1 MKNKINNYEI
11 KLDDIFS
18 SKSNTLLLL
27 NKILRKSKIE
37 KIFNFTVEEW
47 LQNRNMVLDK
57 ISEQFDSDI
66 IVRSSAQDEDSFE
79 FSKAGIYESILN
91 VNPKIK
97 TKVEK
102 AILSVIQSYNKQ
114 SEVYNQNQILIQN
127 QTKNIITSGVIL
139 TKTPD
144 IGSPYYVIN
153 YEEGESTIG
162 VTKGTINNIVK
173 IYHKIQA
180 FNIPKK
186 WKRLIA
192 SIKEIEDILQFE
204 ELDIEFGITDNKDV
218 VIFQVRPITFIPQTD
233 IAKLAKPIE
242 SKILKNKNIFSKLNQ
257 RKHILGNRTIFSD
270 MSDWNPAEIIG
281 NNPNL
286 LDYSLYDYLI
296 MNKIWHNARTVL
308 GYQNVN
314 PSPLMVKFGNK
325 PYVDARAS
333 FNSLIPEKL
342 GKKLASKLVNYYLD
356 TLSKNP
362 HLYDKVEFEILFT
375 CYDFN
380 LDSKLSELEKHGFT
394 KNEIKKIK
402 NVLLDLT
409 NNIISDFPKIL
420 KDSQYS
426 MQKLARNR
434 TEIISNL
441 KNKNIT
447 QSRYL
452 ENIEKLLVDCK
463 KFGTLPFSIM
473 ARIGFIGSILLKSIQ
488 KDGYLPSHF
497 ESMLLNSL
505 STPISD
511 IRNDVIALN
520 DKKITKIQFLKKYGH
535 LRPGTYDITALR
547 YDDSKNNFFED
558 VQFPK
563 LKSKHKFDFDNTSLS
578 NLLTS
583 HFLNFENIDFFS
595 FVRDGLIY
603 REKLKFEFTKN
614 LSEALELIAK
624 VGKTLGF
631 TREDVSNLDIR
642 TILKSKNLS
651 KSQTRNIWRE
661 KIFQQQKEKLV
672 NDCLALPPI
681 IFSEKDFDIIQYFI
695 SKPNYITDKK
705 ITGNIINFENFKGNI
720 GSQRGKILL
729 LQNADPGYDWIFT
742 KKLGGLITKYGG
754 VASHMSIRCSE
765 TGLPAAIG
773 CGEVIFEKLKL
784 ASKVLLDCKNK
795 EILIL
800 EHSKYDEIIEAKNVL
815 KSLGYIK

>member
-114 SEVYNQNQILIQN
+114 SGAYNQNQILIQN

-173 IYHKIQA
+173 IYQKIQA

-296 MNKIWHNARTVL
+296 MNKIWHNARTIL

-325 PYVDARAS
+325 PYVDTRAS

-342 GKKLASKLVNYYLD
+342 GKKLSSKLVNYYLD

-488 KDGYLPSHF
+488 KDGYLPSYF
-497 ESMLLNSL
+497 ENMLLNSL

-558 VQFPK
+558 IQFPK
-563 LKSKHKFDFDNTSLS
+563 LKSKHKFDFDNTLLS

-624 VGKTLGF
+624 VGQTLGF
-631 TREDVSNLDIR
+631 TREEVSNLDIR

-672 NDCLALPPI
+672 NDCLSLPPI

-765 TGLPAAIG
+765 TGLPAVIG